1 MKNKGISY
9 RAKKVLFVL
18 ILTALMLTNIVMG
31 IALMTMSKKELRQQ
45 IDQRMLDIANTAAY
59 QLDGDELKSLNAD
72 DVGTDKHNRALAI
85 LQSFQENI
93 QLDYIY
99 AIREEPDGTFSFTI
113 DPDKDDP
120 TEFGSKI
127 ETTEALKNAARGNAD
142 VDKVSTTDEWGR
154 FYSAYSPV
162 FDSQGNVA
170 GIVGVDFDADW
181 YDSKINSHKAVVI
194 VLSMAT
200 MTIALVLAIL
210 IHTFGLES
218 EKKQISDKLEETL
231 QRELAQEQELGS
243 AIHLAYTDP
252 LTGVKSKRAYLEAIE
267 RINKGLA
274 DETVTEFGVIVF
286 DLNGL
291 KVINDTL
298 GHDEGDRY
306 IKTACDLICDTF
318 VHSPVYRIGGD
329 EFTVILEGKD
339 YSEKDVL
346 LRSFDSIIEANLE
359 SGAVVVSTGLD
370 IYDIELDNS
379 FSTVFERAD
388 KKMYERKRY
397 LKSIK

>member
-359 SGAVVVSTGLD
+359 SGTVVVSTGLD